1 MKILVSGGAGFIGSN
16 LVDAFIKRGHS
27 VAVVDNLSSGKKKNV
42 NPRARFYKADITD
55 AKAIESVFKKERPQ
69 VLSHLAAQIDVRRSV
84 TDPRYDADVNIGGTL
99 NLLESGRKNG
109 LKKVIFSSSG
119 GTIYGECGSRPPT
132 ESVPGNPL
140 SPYGIGKFTIEFY
153 LKFYAEIY
161 GLKYTALRY
170 ANVYGPRQDPHGE
183 AGVVAI
189 FAQRMLKGEDV
200 FVFGDGKQTRDYVF
214 VGDVVDAN
222 VRALTRG
229 HNDIF
234 NIGTGKLTSVIDL
247 ARAMG
252 RIIGYQNQPVKKP
265 ARPGELFRSFL
276 DCRKAGK
283 HLGWKP
289 SVELSAGL
297 TRTIDYFKNS

>member
-27 VAVVDNLSSGKKKNV
+27 VAVVDNLSSGKKQNV
-42 NPRARFYKADITD
+42 NPRARFYKTDITD
-55 AKAIESVFKKERPQ
+55 AKAIEAVFKKERPQ

-84 TDPRYDADVNIGGTL
+84 AEPRFDADVNIGGTL
-99 NLLESGRKNG
+99 NMLESGRKYG

-119 GTIYGECGSRPPT
+119 GTIYGECGARPPT

-161 GLKYTALRY
+161 GIRYTALRY

-189 FAQRMLKGEDV
+189 FAQRMLKGEDIL
-200 FVFGDGKQTRDYVF
+200 VFGDGKQTRDYVF

-247 ARAMG
+247 ARVMG
-252 RIIGYQNQPVKKP
+252 SIIGYQKKPVKKP
-265 ARPGELFRSFL
+265 ARPGELMRSFL
-276 DCRKAGK
+276 DFHKAGK

-289 SVELSAGL
+289 SVTLSDGL
-297 TRTIDYFKNS
+297 ATTIDYFKNS